1 MLSVPTKAFISKVFS
16 NHDFLSGTPFGTP
29 LFEVYHHTYAMP
41 APIQPIQLEAFIQA
55 SRNIHPDGM
64 S

>member
-1 MLSVPTKAFISKVFS
+1 MLSGIRKAFGSKGFS

-41 APIQPIQLEAFIQA
+41 APMVPGFA
-55 SRNIHPDGM
+55 
-64 S
+64 